1 MSELNQIP
9 ERLNNEYSFTP
20 EKRADSA
27 GNPPVSPSAAPPVPQ
42 GVRRVGTFTMGLSLI
57 ASGSVALICLFDPGF
72 DIVTVLR
79 FSPLVLIL
87 LGTEVLLSSVIFRND
102 RLKYDF
108 WSGVV
113 CFFLICMSVGAAL
126 LPPLWEQYGPGRERL
141 RTELTHQ
148 AETLCYDALKG
159 EPSIQSLDIDLD
171 LAGGLSEYR
180 DTSLESLSHTG
191 RIFLHFTLAG
201 DFTGEKQ
208 FAEKAHDILERLSI
222 LPFTPAHVSF
232 SGAGKSSEQTRHY
245 TLSLDGLF
253 ALRQDADSLAQMVGE
268 DSEWS
273 RIQEERQALE
283 QERQEL
289 YAELDEQREALSRE
303 RERLFMEL
311 EEERGQIQAEI
322 EQQRTELA
330 VQSGT

>member
-42 GVRRVGTFTMGLSLI
+42 RVRRVGTFTMGLSLI

-208 FAEKAHDILERLSI
+208 FAEKA
-222 LPFTPAHVSF
+222 VSPMK
-232 SGAGKSSEQTRHY
+232 GGY
-245 TLSLDGLF
+245 
-253 ALRQDADSLAQMVGE
+253 
-268 DSEWS
+268 
-273 RIQEERQALE
+273 
-283 QERQEL
+283 
-289 YAELDEQREALSRE
+289 
-303 RERLFMEL
+303 ME
-311 EEERGQIQAEI
+311 
-322 EQQRTELA
+322 
-330 VQSGT
+330 

>member
-1 MSELNQIP
+1 M
-9 ERLNNEYSFTP
+9 
-20 EKRADSA
+20 
-27 GNPPVSPSAAPPVPQ
+27 
-42 GVRRVGTFTMGLSLI
+42 
-57 ASGSVALICLFDPGF
+57 
-72 DIVTVLR
+72 
-79 FSPLVLIL
+79 LIL

-141 RTELTHQ
+141 RTQLTHQ

-208 FAEKAHDILERLSI
+208 FAEKAHDILERLSV